1 MSNEAL
7 SSINYDDFIA
17 KSYTLEE
24 KAIYNQTIK
33 RVLDIVLA
41 LIGMV
46 ICLPIIIIFGIL
58 IKLES
63 NGPIIFKQERNG
75 MDGQVFHIYKLR
87 SMYADAEKNGPMWA
101 EQEDKRITK
110 VGKFIRRT
118 RIDELPQFINIIN
131 GEMSM
136 VGPRPER
143 PIFTEKFNEEI
154 PGFIYRLC
162 VKPGLTGLAQVNGG
176 YELTPEQKLK
186 LDLMYICDMSLIL
199 DLKII
204 LMTVAVILTG
214 NGAR

>member
-7 SSINYDDFIA
+7 GSINYDDFIA

-75 MDGQVFHIYKLR
+75 MDGQVFYIYKLR

-162 VKPGLTGLAQVNGG
+162 VKPGLTGLAQINGG

>member
-17 KSYTLEE
+17 RSYILAG
-24 KAIYNQTIK
+24 KAVYNQMIK

-46 ICLPIIIIFGIL
+46 MCLPIIILFGIL

-63 NGPIIFKQERNG
+63 GGPVIFKQERNG
-75 MDGQVFHIYKLR
+75 RDGQVFYIYKLR
-87 SMYADAEKNGPMWA
+87 SMYVDAEKNGPMWA

-110 VGKFIRRT
+110 VGRFIRRT

-131 GEMSM
+131 GEMSI

-143 PIFTEKFNEEI
+143 PFFTEKFNEEI

-186 LDLMYICDMSLIL
+186 LDLMYICEMSLML

-204 LMTVAVILTG
+204 LMTVAVILSG